1 MVVRLNIINPDSALP
16 IRFIVANP
24 ITASPSEEN
33 LSASITI
40 SLNYGVRD
48 VSSILTDQR
57 KEPATGSG
65 SKYSRKLV
73 RVTGHSDDPA

>member
-1 MVVRLNIINPDSALP
+1 MVLKVKTIKPDSALP
-16 IRFIVANP
+16 IRFIAANP

-40 SLNYGVRD
+40 SLNFGERD
-48 VSSILTDQR
+48 VSSNRTDQR
-57 KEPATGSG
+57 KEPARGSG

-73 RVTGHSDDPA
+73 GVTGHSDDPA